1 MVLFR
6 LAILFFCIFKFGLDL
21 SAVAKHDNKT
31 WEVSYKSV
39 VSVLPTWP
47 GYDKPGFGA
56 PSGTAPEGTGFYF
69 TFKKNQDLS
78 KYIMSAYHVIDK
90 ATSVEIED
98 FLGNREIVDVI
109 FSDKKTD
116 IAILKSKK
124 GRIPLKFSKK
134 EINIGNHVCV
144 IGNSFGLGVSL
155 TCGVVSA
162 LNRKNL
168 GFNQIEDF
176 IQTDAAVNPGDS
188 GAPLL
193 NSFGMVI
200 GMVDAIYTKEADI
213 DAGVNFAIDK
223 NLIRKILNNINIK

>member
-1 MVLFR
+1 MKVWQLLF
-6 LAILFFCIFKFGLDL
+6 ILIIFKFGYNLP
-21 SAVAKHDNKT
+21 AIAKHNNQK
-31 WEVSYKSV
+31 WEATFKSV

-47 GYDKPGFGA
+47 GYEKPGFGA
-56 PSGTAPEGTGFYF
+56 PSGVAPEGTGFYF
-69 TFKKNQDLS
+69 KFREKENFS
-78 KYIMSAYHVIDK
+78 KYILTALHVIENATQVEVEHFDK
-90 ATSVEIED
+90 SKEVVEI
-98 FLGNREIVDVI
+98 I

-116 IAILKSKK
+116 IAILKSKTSIK
-124 GRIPLKFSKK
+124 PLNFSKK
-134 EINIGNHVCV
+134 NIYIGNHVCV
-144 IGNSFGLGVSL
+144 IGNSFGLGSSL

-168 GFNQIEDF
+168 GFNEIEDF

-193 NSFGMVI
+193 NSFGELI

-223 NLIRKILNNINIK
+223 SLIEKILKKINKE